1 VLKNNRGFTLIELS
15 IVLVIIGLIIG
26 GIVAGQ
32 SLVRQSQITSIMTD
46 IQRYAQAVDSFNQ
59 KYGALPGDFATA
71 TSYWSTSGNG
81 NGDGQVTVGESFR
94 FWQHLANASLIEGS
108 YSGVSGSGGLGIFD
122 HVIGTNAPK
131 SKINNSGYGV
141 TWVGVKSGVT
151 ADTNYFD
158 GSYKHAMIFGNYSTN
173 NLPVTAA
180 LTTDEMLGFD
190 SKYDDGSPS
199 TGKILTW
206 KLTTGYTP
214 SCATSVTAYNIA
226 SKGLKCS
233 LVMPLD
239 F

>member
-32 SLVRQSQITSIMTD
+32 SLVRTSQINSIMTD
-46 IQRYAQAVDSFNQ
+46 VQRYAQAIDSFNQ

-81 NGDGQVTVGESFR
+81 NGNGQVASGEVFR

-108 YSGVSGSGGLGIFD
+108 YSGVSGSGGGATFD

-131 SKINNSGYGV
+131 SKMNNSGYGV
-141 TWVGVKSGVT
+141 SWVGVKSS
-151 ADTNYFD
+151 DTNYFD

-173 NLPVTAA
+173 NLPVTSA

-214 SCATSVTAYNIA
+214 SCASSATAYNIA
-226 SKGLKCS
+226 SKGLRCS